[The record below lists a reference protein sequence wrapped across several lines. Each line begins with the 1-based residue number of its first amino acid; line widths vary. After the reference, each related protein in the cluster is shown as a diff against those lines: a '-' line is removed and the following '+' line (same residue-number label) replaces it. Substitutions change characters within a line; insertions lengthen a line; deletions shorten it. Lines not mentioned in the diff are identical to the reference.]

1 MGIMTSHLIFSLYY
15 GSLLPPNAPGVGEGL
30 RGVLWI
36 WVIVGVVGVRSRW
49 VGGGDPPRKLKFDEC
64 WMVDWYLRW
73 VDDLIVRSRLCAWM
87 TESVTTIGWEPV
99 TP

>member
-1 MGIMTSHLIFSLYY
+1 M
-15 GSLLPPNAPGVGEGL
+15 
-30 RGVLWI
+30 
-36 WVIVGVVGVRSRW
+36 IVGVVGVRSRW
-49 VGGGDPPRKLKFDEC
+49 VGDGDPPRKLNFVEC

-87 TESVTTIGWEPV
+87 TESVTNVGWEPV

>member
-1 MGIMTSHLIFSLYY
+1 MLASW
-15 GSLLPPNAPGVGEGL
+15 AC
-30 RGVLWI
+30 
-36 WVIVGVVGVRSRW
+36 VVDGWEV
-49 VGGGDPPRKLKFDEC
+49 VTPRKLKFDEC

-87 TESVTTIGWEPV
+87 IESVTNVGWEAV